1 MDYRKIFIFVFLVSF
16 MAISLSQ
23 VGLGDGEKQ
32 ALKKEIVKLKY
43 TKASE
48 VYDLLIPF
56 RSKKGHILYSKKL
69 NMITISDYPKNVERM
84 LEVIKQCD
92 VKPKQIEFKIWLIV
106 AEIREKP
113 KSVKIPAIAKVVKE
127 LESFLKYNYYQL
139 LDSSYLKTSE
149 GSYSYLKLGG
159 TFSFGLEFG
168 NLKFIRDKEGTIN
181 FTVRLKK
188 SKTIEGKVYTDYLI
202 TSNLTLKNGETTVVG
217 VSKMNG
223 DNKGLILI
231 ITAKALD

>member
-1 MDYRKIFIFVFLVSF
+1 MNYRKIFIFVFLVSF

-23 VGLGDGEKQ
+23 VGLGDEEKQ

-106 AEIREKP
+106 AEVKEKP
-113 KSVKIPAIAKVVKE
+113 KSINIPGVNNIMRE
-127 LESFLKYNYYQL
+127 LKSLLRYNSYQL

-149 GSYSYLKLGG
+149 SAFPYSNIVIGGEYSFSLVIYELIFVKNDDNISFSIKLLK
-159 TFSFGLEFG
+159 
-168 NLKFIRDKEGTIN
+168 DKKTLIN
-181 FTVRLKK
+181 SSL
-188 SKTIEGKVYTDYLI
+188 
-202 TSNLTLKNGETTVVG
+202 NLKNGETTVVG
-217 VSKMNG
+217 VSKMDG

>member
-1 MDYRKIFIFVFLVSF
+1 MNYRKIFIFVFLVSF

-23 VGLGDGEKQ
+23 VGLGDEEKQ

-106 AEIREKP
+106 AEVKEKP
-113 KSVKIPAIAKVVKE
+113 KSINIPGVNNIMRE
-127 LESFLKYNYYQL
+127 LKSLLRYNSYRL

-149 GSYSYLKLGG
+149 SAFPYSNIVIGGEYSFSLVIYELIFVKNDDNISFSIKLLK
-159 TFSFGLEFG
+159 
-168 NLKFIRDKEGTIN
+168 DKKTLIN
-181 FTVRLKK
+181 SSL
-188 SKTIEGKVYTDYLI
+188 
-202 TSNLTLKNGETTVVG
+202 NLKNGETTVVG
-217 VSKMNG
+217 VSKMDG
-223 DNKGLILI
+223 GNKGLILI